1 MNCLRLSL
9 LITCC
14 FFLPQKADAQ
24 YVIIDS
30 VLFKGN
36 EKTRENILRRELDIF
51 PGDTLQVSELD
62 SRVEFNRRKLVNTN
76 LFIWVKGNSHTNNVS
91 NHITITFEFLEQWYL
106 LGYPIFQLADRNLN
120 DWWARGGSLER
131 IIYGA
136 HLIHNNFR
144 GRNERLS
151 FKAETGFTQRIELGY
166 SNPYLDRK
174 KTLGLGAALAY
185 TTNKNLV
192 FRTINDTL
200 NILNSDKILR
210 ERWNGALSFR
220 KRLRFYDFHFAE
232 MKFSHTSIADTIR
245 KLNPNYYYKGSNE
258 QNFLQ
263 LTYAFSYDFRD
274 FAPYPL
280 RGRKIDFGYNYYSIL
295 AKDGL
300 NYWDFKAS
308 VAYFFELGSNFFIS
322 SQWKGKVTQA
332 NKNIPYANIQ
342 GLGYGGDNVRGYELN
357 VIDGTNYLLSK
368 NTFKYQL
375 FNQIIPVRFI
385 PYKQFNQI
393 PISLY
398 PSLFF
403 DFAYVYQ
410 AQPELTSSRFSNRWI
425 YGMGVGFD
433 IVTYYNFVCKLGVP
447 LINSGKS
454 GLVVS
459 IGREF

>member
-1 MNCLRLSL
+1 MKFLRLFL

-14 FFLPQKADAQ
+14 FFLQQKAEAQ

-30 VLFKGN
+30 VIFKGN

-51 PGDTLQVSELD
+51 PGDTLLVSEVD
-62 SRVEFNRRKLVNTN
+62 SRLEFNKRKLINTN
-76 LFIWVKGNSHTNNVS
+76 LFIWVKSNSYPNNS
-91 NHITITFEFLEQWYL
+91 NHITVTYEFLEQWYL

-120 DWWARGGSLER
+120 DWWERGHSFER
-131 IIYGA
+131 TIYGA
-136 HLIHNNFR
+136 HFIHNNFR
-144 GRNERLS
+144 GRNEKLS
-151 FKAETGFTQRIELGY
+151 FKAETGFTQRLELGY

-174 KTLGLGAALAY
+174 KTIGLGASLTY
-185 TTNKNLV
+185 ITNKNIA

-200 NILNSDKILR
+200 NILSSDKILR
-210 ERWNGALSFR
+210 ERWSGALSFR

-232 MKFSHTSIADTIR
+232 IRYSHTIIADTIR
-245 KLNPNYYYKGSNE
+245 QLNPTYFYKGSNE

-263 LTYAFSYDFRD
+263 LSYAFSYDFRD

-280 RGRKIDFGYNYYSIL
+280 RGRKIDLAYNYYGIL
-295 AKDGL
+295 AQDAL
-300 NYWDFKAS
+300 NYWDIKAS
-308 VAYFFELGSNFFIS
+308 VAYYFDIGSNFFIS
-322 SQWKGKVTQA
+322 SQWKAKVTQE
-332 NKNIPYANIQ
+332 NKNIPYANIM

-357 VIDGTNYLLSK
+357 VIDGTNFLLSK

-375 FNQIIPVRFI
+375 FNKIIPIRFI
-385 PYKQFNQI
+385 PYKQFNQM
-393 PISLY
+393 PVSLY
-398 PSLFF
+398 PTLFF

-447 LINSGKS
+447 LLNSGKS

-459 IGREF
+459 VGREF